1 MDNSSFIISQGLSKL
16 LSKSTNNLTIKD
28 IQKCKES
35 LINIRREVSVFTDA
49 RRVSHNQERRYQTNY
64 TKQQYEYLRSKRR
77 RENLVTKRNLSII
90 YADAYNA
97 IMMIR
102 EFFTNQEI
110 SYTGSILSK
119 NKQVIGSFTV
129 SREEFFKSMS
139 FSTEYSKKTNT
150 VILKVVKQLKDF
162 QNAVNAS
169 ILNTELTEKQQNSKK
184 YMDTIHLFNNEKQE
198 VYENFLSV
206 IKDEYGDKTGIGGW
220 AFEGFNRMYHTTKL
234 TDSQETGYLHH
245 LINLDDEDEF
255 NPGEGRTK
263 ETYEN
268 YIIDLMSFIRTG
280 VAYGFQS
287 GDVNTEQIKKGKAEI
302 ISGTYLIATLDEL
315 CLIFDN
321 LEHGCFEKAEQGLL
335 NIFTKDPGAS
345 EFVSETEK
353 ATYKESMAHIKET
366 VQEISNISIKEN
378 LTN

>member
-1 MDNSSFIISQGLSKL
+1 MDNNNFIISQRLSKL
-16 LSKSTNNLTIKD
+16 LSKPTNDLTIKD

-35 LINIRREVSVFTDA
+35 LIKIRREVSVFTDA

-64 TKQQYEYLRSKRR
+64 TKQQYEYLKSKKR

-97 IMMIR
+97 IMMVR

-119 NKQVIGSFTV
+119 NKQVIGSFTI
-129 SREEFFKSMS
+129 SREEFFESMS

-184 YMDTIHLFNNEKQE
+184 YMDTIHLFNDEKQE

-234 TDSQETGYLHH
+234 TDSQETSYLHH
-245 LINLDDEDEF
+245 LINLDNEDEF

-315 CLIFDN
+315 CSIFDN
-321 LEHGCFEKAEQGLL
+321 LEQGCFEKAEQGLL

-345 EFVSETEK
+345 EFISETEK

-366 VQEISNISIKEN
+366 VQEISNVSIKEN